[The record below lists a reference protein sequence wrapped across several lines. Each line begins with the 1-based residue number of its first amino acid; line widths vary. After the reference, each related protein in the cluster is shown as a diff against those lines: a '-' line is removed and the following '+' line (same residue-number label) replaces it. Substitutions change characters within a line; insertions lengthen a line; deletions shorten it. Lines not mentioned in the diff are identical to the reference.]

1 MSEKTNLQ
9 ELIDNVALSTG
20 ADKRRCDGFVRALF
34 EAIAS
39 ALEVDGVAKIKG
51 LGTFKLLT
59 VEERKSVNVQTGEE
73 VVIPV
78 HTKVSFLPDKALKE
92 AVNKP
97 FAHLQTY
104 ILNSNAPVDGTEDE
118 SGDGDEDGDS
128 DEQEDESSVEE
139 ADSDNID
146 DSADENVTV
155 VSSDNASEADKPQ
168 DEQLDENEPMTN
180 DNHKD
185 VEENAANKEDL
196 TNDGKH
202 LDWADDWELEY
213 SGPEPNPENVKTSIS
228 LEESESITTPSAERN
243 SEDDT
248 PKQSLNEN
256 SQEEETTCV
265 SDENTSLVDS
275 HVEIDENKEESDEN
289 KVPDDIVPEVEVQ
302 KTNLQEKEE
311 TQKIEETPENP
322 TVADPFVNLQAKD
335 KKKDKNQPVV
345 TPQQVRNR
353 KIMGV
358 CIVMFVLILVMV
370 VIAVIRIDPDF
381 FKNMRKQDAGE
392 TPPVMPTDTTSLTQ
406 ELNVYKTQNGKSDSI
421 VNNDAKAKTQK
432 SVSTS
437 SESNKN
443 KADKAVLNS
452 VASTAP
458 SNQSPD
464 KKFRSDFVSYMQT
477 KHPQV
482 RLSTS
487 GKPEQVVLVK
497 GLRLTLVAL
506 KAYGDKKYWIYLY
519 LYNKDKIT
527 DPDRVKVGTVLTVP
541 NLDKTL
547 VNGNN
552 AQTLSIAS
560 EVISNFAKH

>member
-9 ELIDNVALSTG
+9 ELIDKVALSTG
-20 ADKRRCDGFVRALF
+20 ADKQRCDGFVRALF

-128 DEQEDESSVEE
+128 DEQEDESSVVE

-155 VSSDNASEADKPQ
+155 VLSDNASEADKPQ

-243 SEDDT
+243 SEDDA

-370 VIAVIRIDPDF
+370 VIAVIRIDPNF

-443 KADKAVLNS
+443 KVDKAVLNS

-527 DPDRVKVGTVLTVP
+527 DPDRVKVGTVLAVP

>member
-9 ELIDNVALSTG
+9 ELIDKVALSTG

-128 DEQEDESSVEE
+128 DEQEDESSVVE

-243 SEDDT
+243 SEDDA
-248 PKQSLNEN
+248 PKQSLKEN
-256 SQEEETTCV
+256 SQEEETTGV
-265 SDENTSLVDS
+265 FDENTSLVDS

-421 VNNDAKAKTQK
+421 VNNDVKAKTQK

-527 DPDRVKVGTVLTVP
+527 DPDRVKVGTVLAVP

>member
-9 ELIDNVALSTG
+9 ELIDKVALSTG

-128 DEQEDESSVEE
+128 DEQEDESSVVE

-302 KTNLQEKEE
+302 KTNPQEKEE

>member
-9 ELIDNVALSTG
+9 ELIDKVALSTG

-78 HTKVSFLPDKALKE
+78 HTKVCFLPDKALKE

-128 DEQEDESSVEE
+128 DEQEDESSVVE

-265 SDENTSLVDS
+265 SNENTSLVDS

-527 DPDRVKVGTVLTVP
+527 DPDRVKVGTVLAVP

>member
-9 ELIDNVALSTG
+9 ELIDKVALSTG
-20 ADKRRCDGFVRALF
+20 ADKQRCDGFVRALF

-128 DEQEDESSVEE
+128 DEQEDESSVVE

-213 SGPEPNPENVKTSIS
+213 SGPEPNPENAKTSIS

-243 SEDDT
+243 SEDDA

-421 VNNDAKAKTQK
+421 VNNDVKAKTQK

>member
-9 ELIDNVALSTG
+9 ELIDKVALSTG

-128 DEQEDESSVEE
+128 DEQEDESSVVE

-527 DPDRVKVGTVLTVP
+527 DPDRVKVGTVLAVP

>member
-9 ELIDNVALSTG
+9 ELIDKVALSTG

-128 DEQEDESSVEE
+128 DEQEDESSVVE

>member
-9 ELIDNVALSTG
+9 ELIDKVALSTG
-20 ADKRRCDGFVRALF
+20 ADKQRCDGFVRALF

-128 DEQEDESSVEE
+128 DEQEDESSVVE

-213 SGPEPNPENVKTSIS
+213 SGPEPNPENAKTSIS

-243 SEDDT
+243 SEDDA

-289 KVPDDIVPEVEVQ
+289 KVHDDIVPEVEVQ
-302 KTNLQEKEE
+302 KTNPQEKEE

-527 DPDRVKVGTVLTVP
+527 DPDRVKVGTVLAVP

>member
-9 ELIDNVALSTG
+9 ELIDKVALSTG

-128 DEQEDESSVEE
+128 DEQEDESSVVE

-243 SEDDT
+243 SEDDA
-248 PKQSLNEN
+248 PKQSLKEN
-256 SQEEETTCV
+256 SQEEETTGV
-265 SDENTSLVDS
+265 FDENTSLVDS

-421 VNNDAKAKTQK
+421 VNNDVKAKTQK

>member
-9 ELIDNVALSTG
+9 ELIDKVALSTG

-128 DEQEDESSVEE
+128 DEQEDESSVVE

-289 KVPDDIVPEVEVQ
+289 KVHDDIVPEVEVQ
-302 KTNLQEKEE
+302 KTNPQEKEE

-370 VIAVIRIDPDF
+370 VIVVIRIDPDF

>member
-9 ELIDNVALSTG
+9 ELIDKVALSTG
-20 ADKRRCDGFVRALF
+20 ADKQRCDGFVRALF

-128 DEQEDESSVEE
+128 DEQEDESSVVE

-213 SGPEPNPENVKTSIS
+213 SGPEPNPENAKTSIS

-243 SEDDT
+243 SEDDA

-289 KVPDDIVPEVEVQ
+289 KVHDDIVPEVEVQ
-302 KTNLQEKEE
+302 KTNPQEKEE

-443 KADKAVLNS
+443 KVDKAVLNS

>member
-9 ELIDNVALSTG
+9 ELIDKVALSTG

-128 DEQEDESSVEE
+128 DEQEDESSVVE

-155 VSSDNASEADKPQ
+155 VLSDNASEADKPQ

-213 SGPEPNPENVKTSIS
+213 SGPEPNPENAMTSIS

-243 SEDDT
+243 SEDDA

-527 DPDRVKVGTVLTVP
+527 DPDRVKVGTVLAVP

>member
-9 ELIDNVALSTG
+9 ELIDKVALSTG
-20 ADKRRCDGFVRALF
+20 ADKQRCDGFVRALF

-128 DEQEDESSVEE
+128 DEQEDESSVVE

>member
-9 ELIDNVALSTG
+9 ELIDKVALSTG
-20 ADKRRCDGFVRALF
+20 ADKQRCDGFVRALF

-128 DEQEDESSVEE
+128 DEQEDESSVVE

-243 SEDDT
+243 SEDDA

-275 HVEIDENKEESDEN
+275 HVEIDENKEESDAN
-289 KVPDDIVPEVEVQ
+289 KVPDDIVPVVEVQ
-302 KTNLQEKEE
+302 KTNPQGKEE

-370 VIAVIRIDPDF
+370 VIAVIRIDPNF

-421 VNNDAKAKTQK
+421 VNNDEKTKTQK

-527 DPDRVKVGTVLTVP
+527 DPDRVKVGTVLAVP

>member
-9 ELIDNVALSTG
+9 ELIDKVALSTG

-128 DEQEDESSVEE
+128 DEQEDESSVVE

-443 KADKAVLNS
+443 KVDKAVLNS

>member
-9 ELIDNVALSTG
+9 ELIDKVALSTG

-128 DEQEDESSVEE
+128 DEQEDESSVVE

-289 KVPDDIVPEVEVQ
+289 KVHDDIVPEVEVQ

>member
-9 ELIDNVALSTG
+9 ELIDKVALSTG
-20 ADKRRCDGFVRALF
+20 ADKQRCDGFVRALF

-128 DEQEDESSVEE
+128 DEQEDESSVVE

-155 VSSDNASEADKPQ
+155 VLSDNASEADKPQ

-243 SEDDT
+243 SEDDA
-248 PKQSLNEN
+248 PKQSLKEN
-256 SQEEETTCV
+256 SQEEETTGV
-265 SDENTSLVDS
+265 FDENTSLVDS

-370 VIAVIRIDPDF
+370 VIAVIRIDPNF

-443 KADKAVLNS
+443 KVDKAVLNS

-527 DPDRVKVGTVLTVP
+527 DPDRVKVGTVLAVP

>member
-9 ELIDNVALSTG
+9 ELIDKVALSTG
-20 ADKRRCDGFVRALF
+20 ADKQRCDGFVRALF

-128 DEQEDESSVEE
+128 DEQEDESSVVE

-146 DSADENVTV
+146 DSADENVSV

-168 DEQLDENEPMTN
+168 DEQLDENEPMTD

-202 LDWADDWELEY
+202 LDWADDWDLEY
-213 SGPEPNPENVKTSIS
+213 SGPEPNPENAKTSIS

-243 SEDDT
+243 SEDDA

-302 KTNLQEKEE
+302 KTNPQEKKE
-311 TQKIEETPENP
+311 TQKLEETPENP

-527 DPDRVKVGTVLTVP
+527 DPDRVKVGTVLAVP

>member
-9 ELIDNVALSTG
+9 ELIDKVALSTG
-20 ADKRRCDGFVRALF
+20 ADKQRCDGFVRALF

-128 DEQEDESSVEE
+128 DEQEGESSVVE

-243 SEDDT
+243 SEDDA

-302 KTNLQEKEE
+302 KTNPQEKEE

-527 DPDRVKVGTVLTVP
+527 DPDRVKVGTVLAVP

>member
-9 ELIDNVALSTG
+9 ELIDKVALSTG
-20 ADKRRCDGFVRALF
+20 ADKQRCDGFVRALF

-128 DEQEDESSVEE
+128 DEQEDESSVVE

-243 SEDDT
+243 SEDDA

-443 KADKAVLNS
+443 KVDKAVLNS

-527 DPDRVKVGTVLTVP
+527 DPDRVKVGTVLAVP

>member
-9 ELIDNVALSTG
+9 ELIDKVALSTG

-128 DEQEDESSVEE
+128 DEQEDESSVVE

-243 SEDDT
+243 SEDDA
-248 PKQSLNEN
+248 PKQSLKEN
-256 SQEEETTCV
+256 SQEEETTGV
-265 SDENTSLVDS
+265 FDENTSLVDS

>member
-9 ELIDNVALSTG
+9 ELIDKVALSTG
-20 ADKRRCDGFVRALF
+20 ADKQRCDGFVRALF

-118 SGDGDEDGDS
+118 NGDGDEYGDS
-128 DEQEDESSVEE
+128 DEQEDESSVVEV
-139 ADSDNID
+139 DSDNID
-146 DSADENVTV
+146 DSADENVSV

-289 KVPDDIVPEVEVQ
+289 KVHDDIVPEVEVQ

-370 VIAVIRIDPDF
+370 VIAVIRIDPNF

>member
-9 ELIDNVALSTG
+9 ELIDKVALSTG
-20 ADKRRCDGFVRALF
+20 ADKQRCDGFVRALF

-128 DEQEDESSVEE
+128 DEQEDESSVVE

-213 SGPEPNPENVKTSIS
+213 SGPEPNPENAKTSIS

-243 SEDDT
+243 SEDDA
-248 PKQSLNEN
+248 PKQSLKEN
-256 SQEEETTCV
+256 SQEEETTGV
-265 SDENTSLVDS
+265 FDENTSLVDS

-421 VNNDAKAKTQK
+421 VNNDVKAKTQK

>member
-1 MSEKTNLQ
+1 M
-9 ELIDNVALSTG
+9 
-20 ADKRRCDGFVRALF
+20 
-34 EAIAS
+34 
-39 ALEVDGVAKIKG
+39 
-51 LGTFKLLT
+51 
-59 VEERKSVNVQTGEE
+59 
-73 VVIPV
+73 
-78 HTKVSFLPDKALKE
+78 
-92 AVNKP
+92 
-97 FAHLQTY
+97 
-104 ILNSNAPVDGTEDE
+104 
-118 SGDGDEDGDS
+118 
-128 DEQEDESSVEE
+128 
-139 ADSDNID
+139 
-146 DSADENVTV
+146 
-155 VSSDNASEADKPQ
+155 
-168 DEQLDENEPMTN
+168 
-180 DNHKD
+180 
-185 VEENAANKEDL
+185 
-196 TNDGKH
+196 
-202 LDWADDWELEY
+202 
-213 SGPEPNPENVKTSIS
+213 
-228 LEESESITTPSAERN
+228 
-243 SEDDT
+243 
-248 PKQSLNEN
+248 NEN

>member
-9 ELIDNVALSTG
+9 ELIDKVALSTG

-73 VVIPV
+73 VVIPM

-128 DEQEDESSVEE
+128 DEQEDESSVVE

>member
-9 ELIDNVALSTG
+9 ELIDKVALSTG
-20 ADKRRCDGFVRALF
+20 ADKQRCDGFVRALF

-128 DEQEDESSVEE
+128 DEQEDESSVVE

-155 VSSDNASEADKPQ
+155 VSSENASEADKPQ

-213 SGPEPNPENVKTSIS
+213 SGPEPNLENVKTSIS

-243 SEDDT
+243 SEDDA

-275 HVEIDENKEESDEN
+275 HVEIDENKEESDAN
-289 KVPDDIVPEVEVQ
+289 KVPDDIVPVVEVQ
-302 KTNLQEKEE
+302 KTNPQGKEE

-370 VIAVIRIDPDF
+370 VIAVIRIDPNF

-421 VNNDAKAKTQK
+421 VNNDEKTKTQK

-527 DPDRVKVGTVLTVP
+527 DPDRVKVGTVLAVP